1 MLKEEMG
8 VFMDGEKK
16 AIFLRE
22 RGKCNV
28 TPDLKSYHMY
38 AYFTAKIV
46 AKFIE
51 YTYPLDWT

>member
-51 YTYPLDWT
+51 YTYPLD